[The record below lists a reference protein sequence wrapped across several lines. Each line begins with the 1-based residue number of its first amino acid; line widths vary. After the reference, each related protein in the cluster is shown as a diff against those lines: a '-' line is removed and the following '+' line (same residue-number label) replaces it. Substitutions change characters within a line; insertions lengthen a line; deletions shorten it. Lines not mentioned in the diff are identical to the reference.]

1 MYRRSLLNEP
11 WFMVVTKI
19 IHLWRW
25 FNQCFDSYKLA
36 SFHVSLPFL
45 NHMFKYYLFY
55 TFWNVK
61 KLLQLKYK
69 WHASV
74 THTRVKIL
82 IRTKL
87 ICIKN
92 HHCKIVSALWFPL
105 KNTYIINYHKISLCK
120 KSIYSSYSTK
130 LIEQKQNNVIHI
142 YNSLKRK
149 CSWS

>member
-45 NHMFKYYLFY
+45 NHMFKYYFFLY
-55 TFWNVK
+55 TSKCEKN
-61 KLLQLKYK
+61 LLQLKCK

-74 THTRVKIL
+74 THTRVKI
-82 IRTKL
+82 IIPTKL
-87 ICIKN
+87 VCIKN

-105 KNTYIINYHKISLCK
+105 KNTYIINYHKNHYVKIA
-120 KSIYSSYSTK
+120 YTR
-130 LIEQKQNNVIHI
+130 HI
-142 YNSLKRK
+142 LLN
-149 CSWS
+149 